1 MNTFPLLFELGALK
15 FHFTLSSTD
24 YVAGSA
30 IIIIIIINR
39 SGLGL
44 QVEKSL
50 MKLEITLQSYYSD
63 QETISYLELSTI
75 PIL

>member
-15 FHFTLSSTD
+15 FHFILSSRD

-30 IIIIIIINR
+30 IIIIIIINW
-39 SGLGL
+39 SGLGF
-44 QVEKSL
+44 QFEKSP

-63 QETISYLELSTI
+63 QETVSYL
-75 PIL
+75 